1 MPDTQPQP
9 AKTPDSA
16 RGRPRN
22 SFGRRARKVLL
33 PVLILVIAV
42 SFAGYLRA
50 TRPPV
55 KRNPIEERVW
65 VVSATPIKFEDI
77 QPKLRLYGEIVAGRK
92 VDLRP
97 LVGGRIVG
105 VGPNFAAGGIVRA
118 NDLLIEIDDFEYK
131 STVAERE
138 AQLAEAKARLEEYLS
153 DLTAE
158 KQLLVRDKEQLDLR
172 ERDEQRRANLRAR
185 GSGSVKA
192 LDDARLALNQARQAV
207 TTREQGIARLAAR
220 TKQQSAVVARME
232 VSLERARRDL
242 QEVRLRA
249 PFDGFLVDVDAA
261 IGKKVSTNDRVAR
274 LIDARWLEA
283 KFQISDEEFG
293 RLVAAGGYIGRKAT
307 VRWVTRGR
315 TFTFPA
321 VIERSASQVDA
332 NSGGVD
338 LYARIANTNA
348 ETVLRPGVFVEVIIE
363 DRAYAK
369 VVRLP
374 ASALHGGGRVY
385 AVVDGRLRARTV
397 EVVARAGNDVLV
409 RGALK
414 PGERILTTRFAE
426 IGAGVRV
433 EVR

>member
-1 MPDTQPQP
+1 MV
-9 AKTPDSA
+9 SA
-16 RGRPRN
+16 
-22 SFGRRARKVLL
+22 
-33 PVLILVIAV
+33 I
-42 SFAGYLRA
+42 
-50 TRPPV
+50 PV
-55 KRNPIEERVW
+55 KYQ
-65 VVSATPIKFEDI
+65 DI

-97 LVGGRIVG
+97 LVGGRIVS

-118 NDLLIEIDDFEYK
+118 GELLIEIDDFDYK
-131 STVAERE
+131 ATVAERQ

-158 KQLLVRDKEQLDLR
+158 RRLLVRDKEQLSLR
-172 ERDEQRRANLRAR
+172 EREVTRRANLRAR

-192 LDDARLALNQARQAV
+192 LDDAKLALNQARQAV
-207 TTREQGIARLAAR
+207 TTREQGIARLSAR
-220 TKQQSAVVARME
+220 TKQQSAVLARME

-249 PFDGFLVDVDAA
+249 PFDGFLIDVDGAV
-261 IGKKVSTNDRVAR
+261 GKKVSTNDRVAR

-293 RLVAAGGYIGRKAT
+293 RLVAAGGYMGREAS

-338 LYARIANTNA
+338 LFARIAKTDA
-348 ETVLRPGVFVEVIIE
+348 DTVLRPGVFVEVVIE
-363 DRAYAK
+363 DRAYSK

-374 ASALHGGGRVY
+374 ASALHGRNRVY
-385 AVVDGRLRARTV
+385 AVVDGRLRERRV

-409 RGALK
+409 RGAIK
-414 PGERILTTRFAE
+414 SDERILTTRFAE
-426 IGAGVRV
+426 IGVGVRV

>member
-1 MPDTQPQP
+1 MPETQPQDPQSSHRP
-9 AKTPDSA
+9 APP
-16 RGRPRN
+16 PRS
-22 SFGRRARKVLL
+22 SFGRRARKFLL
-33 PVLILVIAV
+33 PMLILVVAV

-55 KRNPIEERVW
+55 KRNPVQERVW
-65 VVSATPIKFEDI
+65 VVAAVPVKYQDV
-77 QPKLRLYGEIVAGRK
+77 QPVLRLYGEIVAGRK

-105 VGPNFAAGGIVRA
+105 VGPNFATGGIVRTGE
-118 NDLLIEIDDFEYK
+118 LLIEIDDFDYK
-131 STVAERE
+131 STVQERQ

-158 KQLLVRDKEQLDLR
+158 KRLLIRDNDQQGLR
-172 ERDEQRRANLRAR
+172 QREVERRAKLRAR

-192 LDDARLALNQARQAV
+192 LDDSKLALNQARQAV
-207 TTREQGIARLAAR
+207 TTREQAIARLSAR

-232 VSLERARRDL
+232 VTLERARRDL
-242 QEVRLRA
+242 REVRLRA
-249 PFDGFLVDVDAA
+249 PFDGFLVEADGA
-261 IGKKVSTNDRVAR
+261 IGKKVTTNDRVAR

-293 RLVAAGGYIGRKAT
+293 RLVAAGGYKGRKAM

-315 TFTFPA
+315 TFSFPA
-321 VIERSASQVDA
+321 VIARSASQVNA

-338 LYARIANTNA
+338 LFARITKTDAG
-348 ETVLRPGVFVEVIIE
+348 TVLRPGVFVEVVIQ

-374 ASALHGGGRVY
+374 ASALHGGNRVY
-385 AVVDGRLRARTV
+385 VIVDGRLRERRI

-409 RGALK
+409 RGKLA
-414 PGERILTTRFAE
+414 PDERILTTRFAE

-433 EVR
+433 EAR

>member
-16 RGRPRN
+16 KGRPRS

-192 LDDARLALNQARQAV
+192 LDDAKLALNQARQAV

-293 RLVAAGGYIGRKAT
+293 RLVAAGGYVGRKAT

-348 ETVLRPGVFVEVIIE
+348 ETVLRPGVFVEVVIE

-374 ASALHGGGRVY
+374 ASALHGRGRVY
-385 AVVDGRLRARTV
+385 AVVDGRLRVRKV

-426 IGAGVRV
+426 IGTGVRV

>member
-1 MPDTQPQP
+1 MHEPPTEPTNSP
-9 AKTPDSA
+9 ESA
-16 RGRPRN
+16 AVKPRQ
-22 SFGRRARKVLL
+22 SFGRRARKILL

-55 KRNPIEERVW
+55 KRNPVEERVW
-65 VVSATPIKFEDI
+65 VVSAIPVKFQDI

-97 LVGGRIVG
+97 LVGGRIVS
-105 VGPNFAAGGIVRA
+105 VGPNFAAGGIVHA
-118 NDLLIEIDDFEYK
+118 GELLIEIDDFDYK
-131 STVAERE
+131 SSVAERQ

-158 KQLLVRDKEQLDLR
+158 RRLLVRDQEQLALR
-172 ERDEQRRANLRAR
+172 EREEKRRANLRAR

-192 LDDARLALNQARQAV
+192 LDDAKLALNQARQAV
-207 TTREQGIARLAAR
+207 TAREQGIARLSAR

-232 VSLERARRDL
+232 VALERARRDL
-242 QEVRLRA
+242 REVRLRA
-249 PFDGFLVDVDAA
+249 PFDGFLIDVDGA

-293 RLVAAGGYIGRKAT
+293 RLVAAGGYMGRKAS
-307 VRWVTRGR
+307 VRWVTRGKSFR
-315 TFTFPA
+315 FPA

-332 NSGGVD
+332 NSGGVN
-338 LYARIANTNA
+338 LFARISKTDAD
-348 ETVLRPGVFVEVIIE
+348 TVLRPGVFVEVVIK
-363 DRAYAK
+363 DRAYSK

-374 ASALHGGGRVY
+374 ASALHGRDRVY
-385 AVVDGRLRARTV
+385 AIVDGRLRERRV

-414 PGERILTTRFAE
+414 PNEHVLTTRFAE
-426 IGAGVRV
+426 VGAGVRV
-433 EVR
+433 EER